1 MLRTPHESAFENISK
16 DRSASV
22 DCEDDLPP
30 EASDPQPAPLLHTPL
45 HLARDGRNCTLRK
58 HREWSGCVHF
68 PPDCAPAGY
77 GATADSEQLR
87 RTADCALLVQPGARV
102 VHPAPIGQRATDL
115 RAIRVYRKAATG
127 ERIAPR
133 ATAQSRTHANWTQAG
148 KDRAELPA
156 HSPHLCLR
164 PARTVRR
171 QHPHRRQQ
179 PPMADCW
186 TSRMRCTS
194 NARSRAISSA
204 RSASSRSADVVT
216 TIKSTRDSFS
226 RARRPTEGSPPQ
238 ATAPRA
244 SIRRTPTWKPAG
256 PAEYGLQ
263 KPSVFVWVLRKIGWS
278 KHRDASNHR
287 PEHTRRY
294 ATFASSV
301 YEAFSPPCPETRTS
315 YDSVF
320 LCVYEEVSPPC
331 PQF

>member
-1 MLRTPHESAFENISK
+1 VLRTPHESAFENISK

-244 SIRRTPTWKPAG
+244 SVRNKHTHTHTHTHREKHAGISHTRATPNRGIPPASDR
-256 PAEYGLQ
+256 AE
-263 KPSVFVWVLRKIGWS
+263 SERKEHTH
-278 KHRDASNHR
+278 KHTHTHTHTHTHRKARGNHSHARDAQPRDPPRRR
-287 PEHTRRY
+287 PRR
-294 ATFASSV
+294 
-301 YEAFSPPCPETRTS
+301 ERT
-315 YDSVF
+315 
-320 LCVYEEVSPPC
+320 
-331 PQF
+331 